1 MKQPP
6 STLSKFIAR
15 WSERGYEK
23 GETQQFW
30 IELLTDV
37 LGIADAS
44 SWLTF
49 EQHVPNIGFIDA
61 RIPRTKVLIEQKSAD
76 KDLLKPA
83 AQSDG
88 SLLTPFLQAKR
99 YADWLPASEH
109 PRWIVCCNFREFLV
123 YDMEQPQADPVSVLL
138 RDLAKEHHR
147 LSFLVKETSTH
158 LERELQISLRA
169 GEIIGEIHDALLLQY
184 QLGGTPRS

>member
-1 MKQPP
+1 MKQ
-6 STLSKFIAR
+6 TATTRSKFIAR

-61 RIPRTKVLIEQKSAD
+61 RIPRTKVLIEQKSALL
-76 KDLLKPA
+76 DLFRVLNTPLALRDAYLEPELA
-83 AQSDG
+83 AFPYVNG
-88 SLLTPFLQAKR
+88 GL
-99 YADWLPASEH
+99 
-109 PRWIVCCNFREFLV
+109 FREETPIPPFT
-123 YDMEQPQADPVSVLL
+123 PRL
-138 RDLAKEHHR
+138 RQLILKKRCAR
-147 LSFLVKETSTH
+147 L
-158 LERELQISLRA
+158 
-169 GEIIGEIHDALLLQY
+169 
-184 QLGGTPRS
+184 QLG